1 MPQDS
6 APGKSFLWSRIFI
19 FVPSGCLLSRDR
31 NMRRLSTSFAHS
43 MDYVLF
49 GVSVSGTSK
58 RRLLLAL
65 SLLVFLTPVL
75 LPPLLPLPRP
85 LMSPPRFQ
93 PNLGECALCL
103 ICLLFID
110 FSFDYF
116 FTLLLRRNFIYAVS
130 IALCAPAG
138 IVQTLRHP
146 SKACS
151 VQNQE

>member
-1 MPQDS
+1 VPQDS

-31 NMRRLSTSFAHS
+31 NMRRLSTSFVHS
-43 MDYVLF
+43 MDYVLL

-103 ICLLFID
+103 TCLLFID

-116 FTLLLRRNFIYAVS
+116 FTLLLRCNFIYAVS

-138 IVQTLRHP
+138 MVQTLRHP
-146 SKACS
+146 SI
-151 VQNQE
+151 